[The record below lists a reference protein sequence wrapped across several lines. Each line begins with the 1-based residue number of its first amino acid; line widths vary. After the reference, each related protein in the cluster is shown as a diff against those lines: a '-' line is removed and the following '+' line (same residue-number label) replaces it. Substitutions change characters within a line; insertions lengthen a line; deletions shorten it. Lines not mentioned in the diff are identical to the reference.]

1 MVISLLERMKS
12 EKVEPNTIVL
22 TAAIDSLARDGG
34 GQHTGSTYT
43 STPALM
49 KPYLHFAVFIWWMR
63 NFRRQL
69 IF

>member
-34 GQHTGSTYT
+34 GQHTGSTYL
-43 STPALM
+43 STYDTLLLYFYM
-49 KPYLHFAVFIWWMR
+49 LSSLSEC
-63 NFRRQL
+63 N
-69 IF
+69 